1 MKEFE
6 AHRAKSRSRS
16 MTIAA
21 AGVGVLALAG
31 VGFAASG
38 GIGAL
43 RTWFVNINIGGQTHR
58 IAVDDGGTGT
68 INITRADGGNTTV
81 DVNAET
87 LPGGNNTR
95 IVMRTA
101 NPGEQSEE
109 VLESRRQS
117 MSINVDD
124 AGALPLDEVQ
134 KLPVFATWTEADR
147 RVTMHVDRQ
156 DGADMGTLHI
166 VVAGFDGNPEER
178 VLVNPTLPASL
189 LDGKPE
195 ISVDEAGRI
204 ALSVRQ
210 SNGGNEARV
219 AKLIFAASKNHVD
232 GAMPPIPDLPG
243 AVKVRVDDKT
253 GEIDVDLPEGATITP
268 GASPK

>member
-6 AHRAKSRSRS
+6 AHRAKARSRN

-21 AGVGVLALAG
+21 ASVGVLALAG

-43 RTWFVNINIGGQTHR
+43 RTWFVNINVGGQTHR
-58 IAVDDGGTGT
+58 IAVDDGGNGT
-68 INITRADGGNTTV
+68 INIVRADGGNTTV

-87 LPGGNNTR
+87 LPGGNKTK

-101 NPGEQSEE
+101 SPGEESEE
-109 VLESRRQS
+109 IVESRRQS

-124 AGALPLDEVQ
+124 TDAMPLDQVQ
-134 KLPVFATWTEADR
+134 KLPVFATWAEGDR
-147 RVTMHVDRQ
+147 RVSMHVDREE
-156 DGADMGTLHI
+156 GAEMGTLHI

-178 VLVNPTLPASL
+178 VLVHPTLPASL
-189 LDGKPE
+189 LNGKPE
-195 ISVDEAGRI
+195 ISVDDAGRI

-210 SNGGNEARV
+210 SNGANDERV
-219 AKLIFAASKNHVD
+219 AKLIFAASHSAAGGMHD
-232 GAMPPIPDLPG
+232 IPDLPG

-253 GEIDVDLPEGATITP
+253 GEIDVDLPEGATVT
-268 GASPK
+268 GNGSPK